1 MKIAVMQPYF
11 FPYIGYW
18 QLINVVDTFVIYDDV
33 SYIKGGYINRNNLL
47 GNSNS
52 QLVTLELIGA
62 SSNKQINQIKI
73 ADNSQKILKTISQN
87 YSKAPFFEDFFPV
100 LVKLLSNKEKKLSRF
115 IGNSLIVISQYLNV
129 DTNFVYSS
137 DICNDKQ
144 LNSQARL
151 IEISKLLNANYYVNS
166 IGGTK
171 LYNKDIFSENDINLR
186 FIKSDPISY
195 KQFDNSFV
203 PNLSIIDVIM
213 FNSIDDIKLMLNRY
227 DLI

>member
-1 MKIAVMQPYF
+1 MQPYF

-18 QLINVVDTFVIYDDV
+18 QLINAVDTFVIYDDV
-33 SYIKGGYINRNNLL
+33 SYIKGGYINRNSLL

-73 ADNSQKILKTISQN
+73 GNNSQKILKTICQN

-100 LVKLLSNKEKKLSRF
+100 LVKLLSNKEKALSRF
-115 IGNSLIVISQYLNV
+115 IGDSLIVISQYLNL

-137 DICNDKQ
+137 DICNDKK

-171 LYNKDIFSENDINLR
+171 LYNKDIFSENDIDLR
-186 FIKSDPISY
+186 FIKSDLISY
-195 KQFDNSFV
+195 RQFNNSFV

-227 DLI
+227 YLI

>member
-1 MKIAVMQPYF
+1 MQPYF

-18 QLINVVDTFVIYDDV
+18 QLINAVDTFVIYDDV
-33 SYIKGGYINRNNLL
+33 SYIKGGYINRNSLL

-62 SSNKQINQIKI
+62 SSNKQINEIKI
-73 ADNSQKILKTISQN
+73 GNNSQKILKTICQN
-87 YSKAPFFEDFFPV
+87 YSKAPFFEDFFLV
-100 LVKLLSNKEKKLSRF
+100 LVKLLSNKEKALSRF
-115 IGNSLIVISQYLNV
+115 IGDSLIVISQYLNL

-137 DICNDKQ
+137 DICNDKK

-171 LYNKDIFSENDINLR
+171 LYNKDIFSENDIDLR
-186 FIKSDPISY
+186 FIKSDLISY
-195 KQFDNSFV
+195 RQFNNSFV

-227 DLI
+227 YLI